1 MTPNFAAWDTQTLAK
16 FALDAHLR
24 MQEQQE
30 RIEQLTADIKTAM
43 EAYRMLIKGTSY
55 DSPGKNKS

>member
-43 EAYRMLIKGTSY
+43 EAYRKLVKEHHDARS
-55 DSPGKNKS
+55 KS